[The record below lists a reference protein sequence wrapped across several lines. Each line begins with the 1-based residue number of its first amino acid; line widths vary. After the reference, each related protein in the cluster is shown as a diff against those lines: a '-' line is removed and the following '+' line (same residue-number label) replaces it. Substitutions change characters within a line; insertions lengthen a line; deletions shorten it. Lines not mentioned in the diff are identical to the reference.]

1 MCTFTVEYRCRPTR
15 LLEKMQTLFQK
26 GREAQI
32 TGHIV
37 GWNTGPNTWV
47 VDVSILFDFYALLSL
62 SFSSR

>member
-37 GWNTGPNTWV
+37 GWNDGTNSWV
-47 VDVSILFDFYALLSL
+47 VDVSGIFRLY
-62 SFSSR
+62 R